1 MIVGGGFAALET
13 ALALRALASER
24 LRLTLISPSR
34 SLAYRPAAT
43 SEAFADGPSRAYD
56 LATIADDL
64 GATYHRARLEAV
76 APQQKR
82 VRLATGM
89 TLSYDVLVLA
99 IGARARAGISG
110 ALMFRD
116 QRDVPAF
123 QRLLDDA
130 DAGRVRHLV
139 FAVPS
144 GCSWPLPLY
153 ELALLSAT
161 RAQDHDSGVTVT
173 IVTPEAQPL
182 AVFGASASKL
192 IADLLND
199 LDVRFMPR
207 TSGAAVDRDGGLV
220 TVSGPPI
227 RANGVVAV
235 PQLTAQRITGV
246 PATWWGF
253 VPTDKSGLVEGLV
266 DVYEV
271 AIEVSNHWRGLG
283 IAGALL
289 GFALEF
295 DTLEDIILFAMGLSW
310 HWDMAGLALS
320 EYQYRALIA
329 RLFASQG
336 FVEYPTTE
344 PDIRMDPGNIL
355 VARIGKRVDQQSID
369 RFLNRLLAPPP
380 LIR

>member
-89 TLSYDVLVLA
+89 TLRYDVLVLA

-235 PQLTAQRITGV
+235 PQLTAQRISGV

-266 DVYEV
+266 DVYAAGDMTTFPIKQGGLAAQQADRIAH
-271 AIEVSNHWRGLG
+271 AIVGGLG
-283 IAGALL
+283 IPTGEPPARHILLARLL
-289 GFALEF
+289 GGAR
-295 DTLEDIILFAMGLSW
+295 TLILRTELDDSGQPTA
-310 HWDMAGLALS
+310 
-320 EYQYRALIA
+320 
-329 RLFASQG
+329 ASIEH
-336 FVEYPTTE
+336 VE
-344 PDIRMDPGNIL
+344 PGNVPRSAKVFGRYL
-355 VARIGKRVDQQSID
+355 TPYLERSHASTTGPVA
-369 RFLNRLLAPPP
+369 AA
-380 LIR
+380 